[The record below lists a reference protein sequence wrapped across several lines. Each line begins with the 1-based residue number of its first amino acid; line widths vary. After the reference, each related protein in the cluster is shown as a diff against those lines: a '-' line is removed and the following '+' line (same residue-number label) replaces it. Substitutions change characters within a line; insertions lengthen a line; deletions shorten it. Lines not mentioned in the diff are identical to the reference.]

1 MDTRPPRDNIVR
13 AVFPGAEVRETTD
26 GNGTLFGHFAKFN
39 EWTRIDSVF
48 EGKFMERIAPGSF
61 AKTFQEGRSLIT
73 LNHGKDPELG
83 DKPIAAPEV
92 LREDEQGAYYEAPL
106 LDGVPPLVLSGL
118 RAGQYGASFRFRVT
132 REDLDRKAKV
142 SDYNPDG
149 LPERTIR
156 EVELFEFGPV
166 TYPAYA
172 GATAGVRSLTD
183 DYYRDLIRPDAP
195 SVDAGAPPHLEP
207 ERRDPEPTPPIE
219 QEHTV
224 DDKYTS
230 REDKASRVAELKEG
244 LERQASEYPG
254 VMPVEAQARWD
265 ADNRE
270 LDALEADIRAWD
282 ARQVRVAS
290 LLAEEKVDKGYQPTE
305 FNTHRVKSQRDIY
318 SFDGGTFRNTE
329 ERDQELRDDAMRATE
344 LARFPDAV
352 DADASRDKIANLLE
366 YHDSPDKE
374 LARRIKATGSPLYRR
389 AFEKVIKSRGTL
401 GLTPEEQRGTAL
413 AVGVDATGGFTV
425 PFAFDPTII
434 AIGSWSGAV
443 NPYRRVA
450 RVVPIVGTDTW
461 NAITSTAVVAT
472 RTTEAAASV
481 EQGPTFAQPQYV
493 VKRVQGQITAS
504 FEMFQDRA
512 DLASEM
518 ATLIQEAKDNEEET
532 SFATGAGGATA
543 SIGVGPV
550 NGTSGAYTSITTAA
564 SVTLAAADADAVE
577 AALPVRHRFGAQWFL
592 NRTSIRRFQ
601 TLETAGGKLFGG
613 QQYQAVGV
621 PAIDAAG
628 NTGLRLL
635 GYAVNESPSLP
646 TAQTANIVIGTLLAP
661 NSYVIVERVGM
672 SVQFIPFILNSSSLA
687 TGQQALYFMWRN
699 HAAPINVDAGR
710 TLRYLT

>member
-13 AVFPGAEVRETTD
+13 AVFPGAEVRDATD
-26 GNGTLFGHFAKFN
+26 GGDTLFGHFAKFN

-48 EGKFMERIAPGSF
+48 EGTFMERIAPGSF
-61 AKTFQEGRSLIT
+61 AKTFDEGRSRIT
-73 LNHGKDPELG
+73 LNHGHDPDLG
-83 DKPIAAPEV
+83 DKPIAAPEI
-92 LREDEQGAYYEAPL
+92 LREDAEGAYYEAKL
-106 LDGVPPLVLSGL
+106 LEGVPPLVVSGL

-132 REDLDRKAKV
+132 REDLERKTKA
-142 SDYNPDG
+142 SDHNPDA

-207 ERRDPEPTPPIE
+207 ERRDPEPIPSDE
-219 QEHTV
+219 QEHIV

-282 ARQVRVAS
+282 ARQARVAS
-290 LLAEEKVDKGYQPTE
+290 LAPDEKKVDKGYEPQL
-305 FNTHRVKSQRDIY
+305 FNTPPRGHDI
-318 SFDGGTFRNTE
+318 FALEGRGFRSIE
-329 ERDQELRDDAMRATE
+329 ERDQEWRDDAMRATE

-352 DADASRDKIANLLE
+352 DTDASRNKIADLLD

-374 LARRIKATGSPLYRR
+374 FARRIKATGSPLYRR
-389 AFEKVIKSRGTL
+389 AFEKIVRSRGTL

-413 AVGVDATGGFTV
+413 AVGVDATGGYTV
-425 PFAFDPTII
+425 PFALDPTII

-443 NPYRRVA
+443 NPYRRVT

-472 RTTEAAASV
+472 RTTEAAAAV
-481 EQGPTFAQPQYV
+481 EQGPTFAQPQYI

-532 SFATGAGGATA
+532 SFATGAGAGSA

-550 NGTSGAYTSITTAA
+550 NGTSGAYTSITTAT

-672 SVQFIPFILNSSSLA
+672 SVQFIPFILNSSALA